1 MKTTKIHTL
10 FFTLLV
16 LFFAGCDS
24 NDPEDIDDI
33 AGTFEIE
40 ISGDINQTITGVQ
53 AAFGAGTNS
62 QTGVTGFGLTMGA
75 TNGTAAQSISLVR
88 QNGRPGT
95 GNHTIANF
103 SLGSDPE
110 EIANELFIG
119 TFSTGSDV
127 FYSTGGTLNITSSS
141 ENRLEGTINMTA
153 QSILGSM
160 AEITVQGSF
169 AAVGADITVQ

>member
-1 MKTTKIHTL
+1 MKTTTIHTL

-24 NDPEDIDDI
+24 NDPEEIDDI

-40 ISGDINQTITGVQ
+40 ISGDINQTISGIQ

-62 QTGVTGFGLTMGA
+62 QTGVSGFGLSMGA

-88 QNGRPGT
+88 QSDRPGT
-95 GNHTIANF
+95 GNHAIANF
-103 SLGSDPE
+103 SLDTDPE
-110 EIANELFIG
+110 EIANDLFIG

-141 ENRLEGTINMTA
+141 ENRLEGSINMTA
-153 QSILGSM
+153 QSILGDM
-160 AEITVQGSF
+160 AQITIQGTFS
-169 AAVGADITVQ
+169 AIGADITVQ